1 MGANF
6 LEEIQG
12 FTFNSQQQD
21 KWVWKEDSTGIYNV
35 GNTYKLLNKDSRD
48 KNQDRAFKEL

>member
-21 KWVWKEDSTGIYNV
+21 KWAWKEDSTGIYNV
-35 GNTYKLLNKDSRD
+35 SNTYKLLNKDSRD